1 MRFLATR
8 LAGLQL
14 VWIAAAVTGC
24 AGPQP
29 THNLGVAP
37 FRPRDDL
44 LTQIEINADCTG
56 LAQTM
61 TRHAAEVR
69 KLQGDMTKELQ
80 KPAPTVARM
89 MARASSAE
97 GLGTE
102 AFDGIKLERAAML
115 AVDARRTTKGC
126 AAIDIDRPVAKAK
139 R

>member
-1 MRFLATR
+1 MRFMATGLAS
-8 LAGLQL
+8 LHL
-14 VWIAAAVTGC
+14 VWIAAVCTGC

-37 FRPRDDL
+37 FKPRDDL
-44 LTQIEINADCTG
+44 LTQIEINTDCNG
-56 LAQTM
+56 LAQAM

-89 MARASSAE
+89 MARASGAE

-102 AFDGIKLERAAML
+102 AFDAIKLERAAML
-115 AVDARRTTKGC
+115 ALDARRTTKGC
-126 AAIDIDRPVAKAK
+126 AAIDIDRPIAEAK